1 MSGLADRVSEKLH
14 SLPVVFAFLEIQEP
28 DIETA
33 FTDLVLNKGCR
44 EVVFLMHFLN
54 SGRHVLS
61 DIPDKVDGLRKKY
74 PDIRIQIS
82 ELIGSHSLL
91 PELYADIAESCRSSN
106 V

>member
-33 FTDLVLNKGCR
+33 FSDLVLNKGCR
-44 EVVFLMHFLN
+44 TVVFLMHFLN